1 MEHRAQK
8 IRTFF
13 SSTLWEIDRDDRGGV
28 QRGLLR
34 LLQVMVVVIHDFRR
48 DNCMMRAS
56 ALTYTSLLSF
66 IPLLALMF
74 ALLKGLNVQN
84 SLQPFIL
91 DKLAVGSADL
101 VNAIVGYINNTHF
114 GRLGMIGLLVLIAT
128 VIALLS
134 NVEESFNHI
143 CGVRETRSLFRKFAD
158 YSSVILV
165 GPILMVAAISMTT
178 SLQSQTFVQ
187 KLLEMAHLGDL
198 TYLLFRV
205 APFVVMWL
213 AFTALYIFMP
223 NVRIRIGAAFVGGIV
238 GGTLWQLAQY
248 GYVNFQVGV
257 ARYNAIYGTMA
268 ALPVFMVWIYL
279 SWVIVL
285 LGLEITYV
293 CQNLR
298 AIRRERSGH
307 DFNLVTHELASLAM
321 LLKICAGFETRDASL
336 TLDRLAEELRLPL
349 RFAQGVL
356 DELVVL
362 GLVVRV
368 QDDAG
373 EGRVQPAFS
382 SDGLRVAEVLT
393 RLRDGD
399 RESRLP
405 VESPIWRRTK
415 DLEGALRRAE
425 AEALAGM
432 TMRQLVAEV
441 SAVGETT
448 PNNAAG

>member
-1 MEHRAQK
+1 MESLLQK
-8 IRTFF
+8 VRVYFG
-13 SSTLWEIDRDDRGGV
+13 STIWEIDREPLNGARRV
-28 QRGLLR
+28 LLR
-34 LLQVMVVVIHDFRR
+34 LFQIMVVVSHDFRR
-48 DNCMMRAS
+48 DNCLMRAS

-66 IPLLALMF
+66 VPLLAMMF

-84 SLQPFIL
+84 TLQPFIL

-114 GRLGMIGLLVLIAT
+114 GRLGMIGLLALVAT

-187 KLLEMAHLGDL
+187 KLLEMAHLGNL
-198 TYLLFRV
+198 TYLVFRI
-205 APFVVMWL
+205 APFVVMWF
-213 AFTALYIFMP
+213 AFAALYIFMP
-223 NVRIRIGAAFVGGIV
+223 NVRIRFGAAFIGGVV

-285 LGLEITYV
+285 LGLEVTYV
-293 CQNLR
+293 FQNLR
-298 AIRRERSGH
+298 AIRRERSGR
-307 DFNLVTHELASLAM
+307 DFTLVTHELASLAM
-321 LLKICAGFETRDASL
+321 LLKICAGFQLRDASVS
-336 TLDRLAEELRLPL
+336 LDRLAEELRLPL

-356 DELVVL
+356 DEMVGL

-368 QDDAG
+368 LDDEG
-373 EGRVQPAFS
+373 EGRLQPAFS
-382 SDGLRVAEVLT
+382 PDALRVDEVLT
-393 RLRDGD
+393 RLRDGN
-399 RESRLP
+399 RENRLP
-405 VESPIWRRTK
+405 VESPIWLRAKR
-415 DLEGALRRAE
+415 LEGELRKAE
-425 AEALAGM
+425 AAVLSGI
-432 TMRQLVAEV
+432 TMRDLVEELEAGGATPRSDAE
-441 SAVGETT
+441 
-448 PNNAAG
+448 